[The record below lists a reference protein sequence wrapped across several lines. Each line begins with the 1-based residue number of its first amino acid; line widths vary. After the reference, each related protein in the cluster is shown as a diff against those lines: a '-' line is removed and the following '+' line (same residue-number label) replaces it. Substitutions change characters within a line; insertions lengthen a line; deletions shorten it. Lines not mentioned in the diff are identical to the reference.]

1 MSAQPQPRRP
11 VLLTGASGF
20 VGGRLAALLHARG
33 DALLTLGRTPTHL
46 TPSAHFPCDLAD
58 TPALPRTL
66 APLPDVH
73 AVIHLAAL
81 PDLAACHAQPAL
93 ARAVNTHAT
102 EALAAF
108 AAHRAV
114 PFLFI
119 STDQVF
125 DGAKPQGLY
134 TEADAPR
141 PLHEYGR
148 SKLAGEHAALATSPS
163 AAPRALVLRLALVY
177 GPSPRG
183 DRSCSERLLAAL
195 RAGTSST
202 LYTDEHRSP
211 VAATDVAHA
220 ISLALDQLVLGRPLP
235 HILHLAGPHRLSRFE
250 LGLAIARAA
259 NLPATGL
266 HPAPQPTNAIP
277 PRPRDVSMS
286 PALASTILGWHPQA
300 VSPATVVGT

>member
-1 MSAQPQPRRP
+1 MTAQPHPRR

-20 VGGRLAALLHARG
+20 VGGRLAAHLHARG
-33 DALLTLGRTPTHL
+33 DALLTLGRTPPPH
-46 TPSAHFPCDLAD
+46 TPSTHFPCDLAD
-58 TPALPRTL
+58 TPAL
-66 APLPDVH
+66 AAAVAKLPEVD

-81 PDLAACHAQPAL
+81 PDLAACQAQPAL

-102 EALAAF
+102 EALAAL
-108 AAHRAV
+108 ASRRAV
-114 PFLFI
+114 PFIFI

-125 DGAKPQGLY
+125 DGAKHGGLY

-141 PLHEYGR
+141 PMHEYGH
-148 SKLAGEHAALATSPS
+148 SKLAGEHAALS
-163 AAPRALVLRLALVY
+163 AGPAGTPRGLVLRLALVY

-195 RAGTSST
+195 RAGTPST

-211 VAATDVAHA
+211 VAVADVALA
-220 ISLALDQLVLGRPLP
+220 ISLALDRLVLGRIVPP
-235 HILHLAGPHRLSRFE
+235 ILHLAGPHRLSRLE
-250 LGLAIARAA
+250 LGHAIARAA

-266 HPAPQPTNAIP
+266 QPALQPTASVP

-286 PALASTILGWHPQA
+286 PSLATTTLGWHPHA
-300 VSPATVVGT
+300 VTPATVLGG